1 MLKEQK
7 KYLKKWYNKTAEK
20 YDTWEG
26 KPVTELMSAEMQG
39 IKNLLKIKKGN
50 TVLDVATG
58 TGNYLLLAAKKGAV
72 CYGTDISPKMLK
84 VAKRKAKKFKNVKE
98 LRLADADKLPYK
110 NESFSWITCI
120 GMLEY
125 YPVTYAK
132 KILLEFRRALKN
144 KGRMIIDFPDKTDP
158 EAKVFKRKSE
168 SVKTK
173 VYLYDFKKIL
183 KVLKETGFKI
193 QKKQKIGFEIQ
204 VLLVRQN
211 I

>member
-20 YDTWEG
+20 YDTWGG
-26 KPVTELMSAEMQG
+26 KPVAEQMSAEMQG
-39 IKNLLKIKKGN
+39 INKILKIKKGS
-50 TVLDVATG
+50 TLLDVATG
-58 TGNYLLLAAKKGAV
+58 TGNYLLLAAKKGAA

-98 LRLADADKLPYK
+98 LQLADADSLPYK
-110 NESFSWITCI
+110 NNSLDWITCI

-125 YPVTYAK
+125 YPASHVK
-132 KILLEFRRALKN
+132 KILLEFRRVLKSN
-144 KGRMIIDFPDKTDP
+144 GRAIIDFPDKTDK

-173 VYLYDFKKIL
+173 VYLYDFKKIMKL
-183 KVLKETGFKI
+183 LKETGFKI
-193 QKKQKIGFEIQ
+193 QKKQKRGFEIQ